1 MFVLYQKI
9 VMPKLAI
16 LCVDDEVVIL
26 NSVLRQIQEEF
37 DDQYIYE
44 TAENGEEA
52 LEVLDE
58 LHEEGTQVII
68 IVSDWLMPG
77 MKGDELLVE
86 VQRRFPGTVKILLT
100 GQADQVAIER
110 AQKEANLHHCILKPW
125 TKQELI
131 NSIKSGIEKL

>member
-1 MFVLYQKI
+1 
-9 VMPKLAI
+9 MPKLAI
-16 LCVDDEVVIL
+16 LFVDDEAVIL
-26 NSVLRQIQEEF
+26 NSILRQIQEEF
-37 DDQYIYE
+37 DDRYIYE

-86 VQRRFPGTVKILLT
+86 VHRKFPGTVKILLT
-100 GQADQVAIER
+100 GQADEAAIER
-110 AQKEANLHHCILKPW
+110 AQKEANLHHFIPKPW

>member
-1 MFVLYQKI
+1 
-9 VMPKLAI
+9 MPKLAI
-16 LCVDDEVVIL
+16 LCVDDEAVIL

-37 DDQYIYE
+37 DDQYVYE

-58 LHEEGTQVII
+58 LHEEGTQVVI

-77 MKGDELLVE
+77 MKGDELLIE
-86 VQRRFPGTVKILLT
+86 VQKRFPGTVKILLT
-100 GQADQVAIER
+100 GQADEAAIER
-110 AQKEANLHHCILKPW
+110 AQKEADLHHFIPKPW